1 MKKNF
6 RCPHCRAVLNPNVK
20 IVFIV
25 AKGDHRGLLLLN
37 ARPGDYGLIADPDFS
52 LAAGDVCDFFCPVCD
67 ANLVSEASD
76 DFAEIVLVHDNN
88 TESKVEFSR
97 TFGKHATFIIDGREV
112 SSYGD
117 DAGDFG
123 DLNFFGH

>member
-20 IVFIV
+20 IVFV
-25 AKGDHRGLLLLN
+25 VSWNERRGLLLLN

-52 LAAGDVCDFFCPVCD
+52 LEAGDVCDFFCPVCD
-67 ANLVSEASD
+67 TNLESKSSA
-76 DFAEIVLVHDNN
+76 DFVEVVLDHGNT

-97 TFGKHATFIIDGREV
+97 MFGKHATFIIDGREV
-112 SSYGD
+112 SSYGE

-123 DLNFFGH
+123 ELNFFGH